1 MPAHEMA
8 LFYYW
13 EKSASHP
20 RVAQTTR
27 GDATIR
33 GQLRLENTLT
43 PLAAQT
49 AVVVVGAA
57 TGTVVVGT
65 EAAAAPATTL
75 DLALGAAATADARV
89 RMWNSPAPAATT
101 TATDAITMPATAPLD
116 RPVDVSARDFSQKC
130 KYKYIYKVNL

>member
-1 MPAHEMA
+1 MPAHEIA

-33 GQLRLENTLT
+33 GKLRLENTLT

-75 DLALGAAATADARV
+75 ELALGAAAAAADARV

-101 TATDAITMPATAPLD
+101 TATDAMTMPAMAPPD
-116 RPVDVSARDFSQKC
+116 RPVDVSARCFSQK
-130 KYKYIYKVNL
+130 YK